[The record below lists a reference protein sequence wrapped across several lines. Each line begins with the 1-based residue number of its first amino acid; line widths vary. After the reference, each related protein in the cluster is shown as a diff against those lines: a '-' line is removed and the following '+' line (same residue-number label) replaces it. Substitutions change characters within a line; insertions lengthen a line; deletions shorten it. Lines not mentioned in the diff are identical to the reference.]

1 MTPKRIFASISQC
14 QGVNQKIT
22 IGKASVASIRTLAH
36 PNVDRE
42 SEGLRGWSPLEKIL
56 RP

>member
-36 PNVDRE
+36 PNVARE